1 MPWVVAPIGLDPKK
15 LFQGI
20 DWCQMVQL
28 ASNSRAR
35 SPLNLT
41 SREEYWGCLDQFMGL
56 IVSGVVWL
64 TLLQGFFKYIITVI
78 KLPSVIHL
86 SCVFLFFSFFFPF
99 FLVQLFFFLLFA
111 FFIPSLWFF
120 FAFLLLPF
128 SFIAQLFPQINFTYL
143 QLFMSF
149 LHIFLWLLFNLCA
162 GIWNSS
168 YFISLPISPWI
179 NFGYSFLQQKKMY
192 ICESWSRQPQI
203 EATTLWVIFGKE
215 GPWESMITFYD
226 ELSKWEQLK

>member
-20 DWCQMVQL
+20 DWRQMVQL

-86 SCVFLFFSFFFPF
+86 SCVFLFFFFLFFFFSCSTFFLFIICLLHPLPLIFFCFSSSSFFFHCPTF
-99 FLVQLFFFLLFA
+99 STNQFHLFTTFHVLSTHF
-111 FFIPSLWFF
+111 SL
-120 FAFLLLPF
+120 AL
-128 SFIAQLFPQINFTYL
+128 I
-143 QLFMSF
+143 
-149 LHIFLWLLFNLCA
+149 
-162 GIWNSS
+162 
-168 YFISLPISPWI
+168 
-179 NFGYSFLQQKKMY
+179 
-192 ICESWSRQPQI
+192 
-203 EATTLWVIFGKE
+203 
-215 GPWESMITFYD
+215 
-226 ELSKWEQLK
+226 